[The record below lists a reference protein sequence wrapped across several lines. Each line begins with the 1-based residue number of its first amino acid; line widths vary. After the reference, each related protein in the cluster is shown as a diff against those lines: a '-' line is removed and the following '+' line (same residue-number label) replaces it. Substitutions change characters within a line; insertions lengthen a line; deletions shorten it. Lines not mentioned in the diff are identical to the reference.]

1 MRFEQLRYLEAALRT
16 GSFRQAAK
24 ELGVSQPTITNQ
36 VQRLEEDLGVVLV
49 MRGAQGVKPTY
60 AAERILPHAQA
71 AISAERK
78 LREEASAID
87 GLKIGSIRLAT
98 VSVGAM
104 VLLPEV
110 VRRLHQE
117 YPNIRF
123 EVTEGGSEMVR
134 QGILAGHC
142 EVGMLTRLG
151 SPEDDPDTDTLH
163 FIDLLS
169 GRLVLCVPETH
180 PIADQE
186 ALDVSALAGEPLI
199 FFRKG
204 SILREAFER
213 LVHGIDARV
222 VYTTDGAETAM
233 RMVRAGVGIAIAN
246 TLTPTTVSG
255 DGVVLVPV
263 NEPWART
270 TLSAVVR
277 AGELRGPVVASL
289 LQLLREDAI
298 PPRRRCVGRRDIDR

>member
-49 MRGAQGVKPTY
+49 MRGAHGVKPTY
-60 AAERILPHAQA
+60 AAERILPHAEA
-71 AISAERK
+71 AIRAERK

-87 GLKIGSIRLAT
+87 GLKIGSVRLAT

-104 VLLPEV
+104 VLLPAV
-110 VRRLHQE
+110 VKRLHDE
-117 YPNIRF
+117 HPNIRF

-134 QGILAGHC
+134 NGVLAGHFD
-142 EVGMLTRLG
+142 VGMLTRLG
-151 SPEDDPDTDTLH
+151 APEEDADLEHLH
-163 FIDLLS
+163 FIDLLH
-169 GRLVLCVPETH
+169 GRLVLCVPQGH
-180 PIADQE
+180 PLAE
-186 ALDVSALAGEPLI
+186 AESLDVAALAGEPLI

-204 SILREAFER
+204 SILRHAFEH
-213 LVHGIDARV
+213 LVEGIEARV
-222 VYTTDGAETAM
+222 VYTTDSAETAM
-233 RMVRAGVGIAIAN
+233 RMVRAGVGIAIGN
-246 TLTPTTVSG
+246 TLTPTTVS
-255 DGVVLVPV
+255 DENVVLVPI

-277 AGELRGPVVASL
+277 GGELRGPVVQTL
-289 LQLLREDAI
+289 LQLLRDHAKTI
-298 PPRRRCVGRRDIDR
+298 RAH